1 MYPPNFSHSIVL
13 INVNILNLLLNFL
26 VNILK
31 ILNVNLN
38 KLILKQ
44 KFKEII
50 WDKDINIS
58 KLKNV
63 NMTFEFDYNNL
74 FHDDI

>member
-1 MYPPNFSHSIVL
+1 MYPQNFSHSIVL

>member
-1 MYPPNFSHSIVL
+1 MKNFKCQFKS
-13 INVNILNLLLNFL
+13 VNIET
-26 VNILK
+26 K
-31 ILNVNLN
+31 IQGDDLYYC
-38 KLILKQ
+38 
-44 KFKEII
+44 
-50 WDKDINIS
+50 DKDINIS